1 LKGRVEK
8 EQRTRIKEEIE
19 IIKKPVKVKGE
30 SLQKRQEIKI
40 ESIARNHATQP
51 GAGVNIVLDADGT
64 IIATKIAKKLPKKL
78 KSKLKWKLK
87 RSLNKP
93 PRRSPTK
100 IFQNHFDPRPS
111 NR

>member
-8 EQRTRIKEEIE
+8 EQRTKIKEEIE

-64 IIATKIAKKLPKKL
+64 IIATKIAKKIAKKIEIKIEMEIEKIPEQTTKAKPYQNFPKPL
-78 KSKLKWKLK
+78 
-87 RSLNKP
+87 
-93 PRRSPTK
+93 
-100 IFQNHFDPRPS
+100 
-111 NR
+111 

>member
-1 LKGRVEK
+1 MKGRVEK

-64 IIATKIAKKLPKKL
+64 IIATKIAKKKKNCQKIEIKIEMEIEKIPEQTTKAKPYQNFPKPL
-78 KSKLKWKLK
+78 
-87 RSLNKP
+87 
-93 PRRSPTK
+93 
-100 IFQNHFDPRPS
+100 
-111 NR
+111 

>member
-51 GAGVNIVLDADGT
+51 GAGVNILLDADGT
-64 IIATKIAKKLPKKL
+64 IIAAIKI
-78 KSKLKWKLK
+78 
-87 RSLNKP
+87 
-93 PRRSPTK
+93 K
-100 IFQNHFDPRPS
+100 IEIEMEIEIEKDP
-111 NR
+111 

>member
-1 LKGRVEK
+1 MKGRVEK

-51 GAGVNIVLDADGT
+51 GAGVNILLDADGT
-64 IIATKIAKKLPKKL
+64 IIATKI
-78 KSKLKWKLK
+78 
-87 RSLNKP
+87 
-93 PRRSPTK
+93 K
-100 IFQNHFDPRPS
+100 IEIEIKIEMEIEKIP
-111 NR
+111 

>member
-1 LKGRVEK
+1 MKGRVEK

-51 GAGVNIVLDADGT
+51 GAGVNILLDADGT
-64 IIATKIAKKLPKKL
+64 IIATIKI
-78 KSKLKWKLK
+78 
-87 RSLNKP
+87 
-93 PRRSPTK
+93 K
-100 IFQNHFDPRPS
+100 IEIKMEIEIEKDP
-111 NR
+111 

>member
-51 GAGVNIVLDADGT
+51 GAGVNILLDADGT
-64 IIATKIAKKLPKKL
+64 IIATIKI
-78 KSKLKWKLK
+78 
-87 RSLNKP
+87 
-93 PRRSPTK
+93 K
-100 IFQNHFDPRPS
+100 IEIKMEIEIEKDP
-111 NR
+111 